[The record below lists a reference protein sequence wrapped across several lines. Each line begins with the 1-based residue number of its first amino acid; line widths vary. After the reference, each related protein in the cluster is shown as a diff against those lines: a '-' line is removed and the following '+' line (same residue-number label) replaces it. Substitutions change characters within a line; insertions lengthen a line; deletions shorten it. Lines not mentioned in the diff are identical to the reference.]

1 MFNIKAILENEQ
13 KPTFNSGVYNIV
25 KWAGVVVIISGS
37 VILSTTISLG
47 MNAIAMGLFFM
58 GHILWAVAGY
68 GTKDKPLL
76 AINVLLMPLD
86 INGIILRTTE
96 LINT

>member
-1 MFNIKAILENEQ
+1 MYNIKAILENRQ
-13 KPTFNSGVYNIV
+13 KPAFNII

-37 VILSTTISLG
+37 AILSTTISLG
-47 MNAIAMGLFFM
+47 MNAIAMGLFFA
-58 GHILWAVAGY
+58 GHILWACAGY
-68 GTKDKPLL
+68 VTKDTPLL
-76 AINVLLMPLD
+76 VINVLLMPLD